1 MHFKTFR
8 SQATLLIVAGMT
20 VAATV
25 THAERPPRVVSK
37 LDARLSASVLAHDSG
52 TQRVIIR
59 TASNGI
65 PGLRNALENAGSSVL
80 LTHPIINA
88 LTARVPVAALEG
100 LSHLPFVE
108 SISIDAVVIAE
119 QSSSGDST
127 IRGTLG
133 LPVQSPTGNRVGVAV
148 I

>member
-1 MHFKTFR
+1 MHLRLLR
-8 SQATLLIVAGMT
+8 SQAAFLFVAVLTLT
-20 VAATV
+20 ATV
-25 THAERPPRVVSK
+25 THAQQPPSVASK
-37 LDARLSASVLAHDSG
+37 LDARLAASVRAGDSG

-65 PGLRNALENAGSSVL
+65 PGLTIALEHAGYAVL
-80 LTHPIINA
+80 LAHPIINA

-100 LSHLPFVE
+100 LSHLPFVV

-127 IRGTLG
+127 LRGTLG
-133 LPVQSPTGNRVGVAV
+133 LPVQSPTGNRVGVP
-148 I
+148 